1 MKKQKQFIPIEEVI
15 ANKRGHK
22 LADAKLETL
31 NRARLDALGYML
43 QASHWL
49 DELVESARKLDRS
62 LTEAERL
69 LRKRERALEKAD
81 RAFWA
86 YAEKEAK

>member
-1 MKKQKQFIPIEEVI
+1 MSNQQRFVPVEVV
-15 ANKRGHK
+15 
-22 LADAKLETL
+22 LAGDCQCTDAKLEKL

-49 DELVESARKLDRS
+49 KELVESARKLDRS
-62 LTEAERL
+62 LTDAERL

-81 RAFWA
+81 KAFWA
-86 YAEKEAK
+86 YAERKTK